1 MIWLAPILS
10 MARAVPLTAWLVAG
24 VLVAAGLYH
33 WRATSA
39 AYEAGKATATQTIIE
54 ANQKA
59 KDKADAG
66 IQNVDD
72 CYARGGDWN
81 RARGVC
87 VISPGG

>member
-1 MIWLAPILS
+1 MIPLAIV
-10 MARAVPLTAWLVAG
+10 RAVPLTAWLVAG

-39 AYEAGKATATQTIIE
+39 AYEAGKATATQTITD

-59 KDKADAG
+59 KDKADVG

-72 CYARGGDWN
+72 CYARGGAWS

-87 VISPGG
+87 VRSND

>member
-1 MIWLAPILS
+1 MMPLS
-10 MARAVPLTAWLVAG
+10 LLRAVPLTAWLVAG
-24 VLVAAGLYH
+24 VLAVAGLYH
-33 WRATSA
+33 WRATNA
-39 AYEAGKATATQTIIE
+39 AYEAGKAEAIKTITD

-59 KDKADAG
+59 KDKADVG

-87 VISPGG
+87 VGAR

>member
-1 MIWLAPILS
+1 MIPLALF
-10 MARAVPLTAWLVAG
+10 RAVPLTAWLVAG

-39 AYEAGKATATQTIIE
+39 AYEAGKDAATQTIIE

-72 CYARGGDWN
+72 CFAAGGAWN

-87 VISPGG
+87 IRSGE

>member
-1 MIWLAPILS
+1 MIPLAIF
-10 MARAVPLTAWLVAG
+10 RAIPLTAWLVAG

-39 AYEAGKATATQTIIE
+39 AYEAGKADATQTIIE

-59 KDKADAG
+59 KDKADAA
-66 IQNVDD
+66 IQDVDS
-72 CYARGGDWN
+72 CFAAGGAWN

-87 VISPGG
+87 VRSND

>member
-1 MIWLAPILS
+1 MMPLS
-10 MARAVPLTAWLVAG
+10 LLRAVPLTAWLVAG

-39 AYEAGKATATQTIIE
+39 AYEAGKAEAIKTITE

-87 VISPGG
+87 VLSPGG

>member
-1 MIWLAPILS
+1 MMFLAIF
-10 MARAVPLTAWLVAG
+10 RAIPLTAWLVAG
-24 VLVAAGLYH
+24 VLAAAGLYH
-33 WRATSA
+33 WRATNA
-39 AYEAGKATATQTIIE
+39 AYEAGKATATETIRD
-54 ANQKA
+54 ANQKV

-87 VISPGG
+87 VGAR

>member
-1 MIWLAPILS
+1 MMFLALF
-10 MARAVPLTAWLVAG
+10 RAVPLTAWLVAG
-24 VLVAAGLYH
+24 VLAAAGLYH

-39 AYEAGKATATQTIIE
+39 AYEAGKATATETIRD
-54 ANQKA
+54 ANQKV

-66 IQNVDD
+66 IKDVED

-87 VISPGG
+87 VGAR

>member
-1 MIWLAPILS
+1 MIPLALF
-10 MARAVPLTAWLVAG
+10 RAVPLTAWLVAG
-24 VLVAAGLYH
+24 VLLAAGLYH
-33 WRATSA
+33 WRATNA
-39 AYEAGKATATQTIIE
+39 AYEAGKATATQTITD
-54 ANQKA
+54 ANQQA

-87 VISPGG
+87 VGAR

>member
-1 MIWLAPILS
+1 MMFLALF
-10 MARAVPLTAWLVAG
+10 RAVPLTAWLVAG
-24 VLVAAGLYH
+24 VLAAAGLYH

-39 AYEAGKATATQTIIE
+39 AYEAGKATATQTIID

-59 KDKADAG
+59 KDQADAG

-87 VISPGG
+87 VGAR

>member
-1 MIWLAPILS
+1 MIPLAIF
-10 MARAVPLTAWLVAG
+10 RAIPLTAWLVAG
-24 VLVAAGLYH
+24 VLAAAGLYH

-39 AYEAGKATATQTIIE
+39 AYEAGKATATQTITD
-54 ANQKA
+54 ANQQA

-72 CYARGGDWN
+72 CFNAGGAWN

-87 VISPGG
+87 VIGPGK